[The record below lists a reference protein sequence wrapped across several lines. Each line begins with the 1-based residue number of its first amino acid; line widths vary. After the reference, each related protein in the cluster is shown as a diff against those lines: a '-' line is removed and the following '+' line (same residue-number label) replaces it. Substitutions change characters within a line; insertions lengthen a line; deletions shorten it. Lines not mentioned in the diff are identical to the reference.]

1 MQLESKV
8 FKQMTTPVRQSI
20 EIFLWLRFSKR
31 SSEMWFSIQ
40 CLPIKLQNPKSGGTL
55 GEIGAIG
62 GKILELHFQ
71 HQLFMLDAWSCSPGG
86 SKGTVFR
93 NTSPYSGKS
102 DVKTEVLAFASAVTW
117 ANPQFP
123 HFQANDINPAWAV
136 SSKWGEIPNPWI
148 IIIILI

>member
-8 FKQMTTPVRQSI
+8 FKQMTTPVQQSV
-20 EIFLWLRFSKR
+20 EIFSWLHFSKR
-31 SSEMWFSIQ
+31 SGEIQFPIQ
-40 CLPIKLQNPKSGGTL
+40 CLPIKLQNPESGGTL

-62 GKILELHFQ
+62 GKTLELHLQ

-102 DVKTEVLAFASAVTW
+102 DVKTEVLADASAVT
-117 ANPQFP
+117 
-123 HFQANDINPAWAV
+123 
-136 SSKWGEIPNPWI
+136 
-148 IIIILI
+148 